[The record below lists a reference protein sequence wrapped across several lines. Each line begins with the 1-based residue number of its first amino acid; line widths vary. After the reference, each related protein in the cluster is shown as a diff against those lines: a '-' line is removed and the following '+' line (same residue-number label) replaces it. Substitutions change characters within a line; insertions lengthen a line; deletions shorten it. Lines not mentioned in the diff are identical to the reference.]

1 MHVHVVNKQVIVG
14 EIKMTGVSS
23 SSVVLIGDTD
33 SIINSSILDTPPD
46 SVMIGPLVPLA
57 PETGVRGDQ

>member
-1 MHVHVVNKQVIVG
+1 VIVG